1 MKDKIYSKED
11 WLDCDGCNIKLEPV
25 FWEKEWDADKINLS
39 CKETS
44 IEPVILD
51 QINDGLSFNI
61 YGGYGEFF
69 DSLIAGPLKLNL
81 CKNCCNKMFNLFNK
95 TKNMFI
101 LESDGLWKNG

>member
-1 MKDKIYSKED
+1 MRDKIYSKKD
-11 WLDCDGCNIKLEPV
+11 WLNCDGCNIKLEPV
-25 FWEKEWDADKINLS
+25 FWEKEWNDKEQQNIL
-39 CKETS
+39 KETS
-44 IEPVILD
+44 REPVILD

-69 DSLIAGPLKLNL
+69 DSLIAGHLKLNL

-101 LESDGLWKNG
+101 LESDRL